1 MRMLLRFACFAAA
14 SFAGA
19 CILAFAFQ
27 RRLLYF
33 PEREVE
39 SAALERASRLGL
51 EPWRSADGSLRGW
64 RAGPKARPRA
74 RALVFHG
81 NAGSALDRNHYAA
94 ALARRGISVTLLEYP
109 GYGPLPGSPSERTI
123 AATAVEAVDALA
135 SEGPEPLW
143 LIGES
148 LGSGVAARAAHLRP
162 KAVRGLLLVTPFARL
177 VDVAHHHYPF
187 LPGFLLRDRWA
198 PRDDLDAYEGPVA
211 ILVAGRDEV
220 VTAAQGWALF
230 NALRGPKRLW
240 VQPEAGHNDLALE
253 PGAGWWE
260 ETAGFLEVATRSGE
274 R

>member
-1 MRMLLRFACFAAA
+1 MLLRIASVAAA

-19 CILAFAFQ
+19 CLLVFMFQ

-33 PEREVE
+33 PERQAET
-39 SAALERASRLGL
+39 AALERASRLGL
-51 EPWRSADGSLRGW
+51 EPWRARDGSIRGW

-81 NAGSALDRNHYAA
+81 NAGSALDRSYYVA

-123 AATAVEAVDALA
+123 AGTAVEAVDALA

-148 LGSGVAARAAHLRP
+148 LGSGVAARAARLRP
-162 KAVRGLLLVTPFARL
+162 NTVRGVLLVTPFARL
-177 VDVAHHHYPF
+177 VEVAHLHYPF

-211 ILVAGRDEV
+211 ILVAGRDQV
-220 VTAAQGWALF
+220 VTAAQGRALF
-230 NALRGPKRLW
+230 DALRGPKRLW
-240 VQPEAGHNDLALE
+240 VQPEAGHNDLVLE
-253 PGAGWWE
+253 PGAAWWE
-260 ETAGFLEVATRSGE
+260 ETVAFLGSMLP
-274 R
+274 